1 MAAII
6 SGIHQKAVAVASK
19 THDLVK
25 SHTLI
30 VVYLAVIAAVVIPL
44 ASHIFGYW
52 KPVVESW
59 VPTTT
64 QAKKVGRI

>member
-1 MAAII
+1 VAI
-6 SGIHQKAVAVASK
+6 ASK

-44 ASHIFGYW
+44 ASHVFNYW

-59 VPTTT
+59 APAT